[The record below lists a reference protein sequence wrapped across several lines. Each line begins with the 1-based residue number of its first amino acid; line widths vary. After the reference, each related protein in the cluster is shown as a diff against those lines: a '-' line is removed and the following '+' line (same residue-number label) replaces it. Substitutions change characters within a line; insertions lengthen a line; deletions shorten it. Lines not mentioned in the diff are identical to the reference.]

1 MNGIRACIDTNV
13 FLNVL
18 YKETPYY
25 KHSKEVLLA
34 IESGV
39 LEGIIPTLVISEVL
53 TGFYVDKRDKDAS
66 GFLSAILTNENFRV
80 VPLSLDIAVSSAI
93 IRANTRLKLPDAMVL
108 ATAVQLRADFLV
120 SNDEGFPEVHQ
131 NVSHVRSKEMSE
143 RLK

>member
-1 MNGIRACIDTNV
+1 M
-13 FLNVL
+13 
-18 YKETPYY
+18 
-25 KHSKEVLLA
+25 LA

-66 GFLSAILTNENFRV
+66 EFLSAILTNENFRV

-120 SNDEGFPEVHQ
+120 SNDERFPEVHQ